1 MPHRFWIICLAALVP
16 PAVAAPIA
24 ERTAAVDPQGILRW
38 QDDGSEV
45 NLFGVN
51 TYVPFS
57 IDYQALQ
64 DRGLDHDR
72 AILQDVEHFVR
83 LGLTAIRLHCWDREL
98 SDRDG
103 NLRDNEHLRLLD
115 LLISECKSRGI
126 YSVMT
131 PIAWWGGTRESGG
144 FSDFYSMHEITTRPE
159 AWQAQCNYL
168 RQYMN
173 HVNRYTGLAFKDEP
187 AIVAVELINEPLYP
201 EATPDETVTRYIDT
215 LAEAVRGT
223 GCDKPIFYNCWA
235 GRTAAAAASTADGVS
250 FNWYPTGLASGA
262 MLEGD
267 YLSRVNDYPAMRDEA
282 LATKAKIVYEFDAAD
297 VHGNVMYPA
306 MARSFRSGGAQ
317 IATQFQYDVT
327 GLADTNV
334 NWQTHY
340 LNLCYTPGKAL
351 SFAIAAEVSRRI
363 PRLAQF
369 GPYPDST
376 RFGDFELSYEH
387 DRSELVTRDTF
398 MYSNGSTNFLPDPDG
413 LVRIAGRGPS
423 VVVDY
428 EGNGAYFLDRLS
440 PGVWKLQLYPD
451 VVMIR
456 DPYSGGPLEKMRL
469 MPGAWPLWLNIP
481 DLGDNY
487 RFVPVDADRAPLPDA
502 AIANGGPVPPGEY
515 VVLAAGATPP
525 ASLEGVRYS
534 APEVNGLPPAA
545 FAQIPSRW
553 REGRPLSVR
562 ATVAATP
569 DADCVLHFSPAAGA
583 AYRELPMVRE
593 APYEY
598 LADIPGEL
606 MVPGTARCTLSVR
619 TAEGVIR
626 FPGGHEGEATAD
638 ELQQRDPVPVMLVT
652 PEAELPRLSSD
663 GVQGEGAR
671 AQIVHG
677 REPGS
682 YALSLSAPGF
692 GEPPSSAGID
702 WPLATDPAAI
712 ADCNAVSFL
721 VRGGPHTGAAE
732 ISLVQNDGNAFGT
745 DVPLTENWRRLT
757 LPLSQ
762 LRPMWSTKA
771 QQPDLSKLDHITIVF
786 GAWLYGDGRERE
798 HLVQVQEVSLSR
810 RPDVWTVAIAAADSP
825 IVIARP
831 GEQQARVN
839 GHNAQARR
847 VPGMDEATDALRIHA
862 DGFGAPP
869 DCASVRIPLADEAE
883 GLGEQMAR
891 ARSVLITAR
900 GTTPETTRLE
910 LVILERD
917 GSPWGVMDLALTE
930 RWQSIAIPIE
940 DLQFFAHW
948 PHPEGR
954 GGEGDRLRA
963 DEIQAVGFCIGSW
976 QYGDEPTGPRG
987 VEVQQV
993 ALSQE

>member
-1 MPHRFWIICLAALVP
+1 MPHLLWLICLAALVSF
-16 PAVAAPIA
+16 ASADPIA
-24 ERTAAVDPQGILRW
+24 GRTAAVDPEGVLRW

-51 TYVPFS
+51 HYVPFS

-64 DRGLDHDR
+64 DRGLGHDE

-115 LLISECKSRGI
+115 LLISECKRRGI

-131 PIAWWGGTRESGG
+131 PIAWWGGTRDGGG

-173 HVNRYTGLAFKDEP
+173 HVNRYTGLAYKDDP
-187 AIVAVELINEPLYP
+187 AIVAIELINEPLYP
-201 EATPDETVTRYIDT
+201 QGTPDEVVTRYIDT
-215 LAEAVRGT
+215 LAEAVRST
-223 GCDKPIFYNCWA
+223 GSRKPIFYNCWA
-235 GRTAAAAASTADGVS
+235 GRTAAAAASTVEGVS
-250 FNWYPTGLASGA
+250 FNWYPTGLASGG
-262 MLEGD
+262 MLTGD
-267 YLSRVNDYPAMRDEA
+267 YLPRVGDYPAMRDEA
-282 LATKAKIVYEFDAAD
+282 LATKAKIVYEFDPAD

-306 MARSFRSGGAQ
+306 MARAFRSGGAQ

-327 GLADTNV
+327 GLAGTNV

-351 SFAIAAEVSRRI
+351 SFAIAAEVFRRV
-363 PRLAQF
+363 PRLAVF
-369 GPYPDST
+369 GPYPDSA
-376 RFGDFELSYEH
+376 RFGDFELSYER
-387 DRSELVTRDTF
+387 DRSELLTADTF
-398 MYSNGSTNFLPDPDG
+398 MYTNGSTSFLPDPDG

-423 VVVDY
+423 VVVDT

-451 VVMIR
+451 VVMVR

-502 AIANGGPVPPGEY
+502 AIAGDEPVPPGEY
-515 VVLAAGATPP
+515 VVLAEGATAP
-525 ASLEGVRYS
+525 AVLEGVRYS
-534 APEVNGLPPAA
+534 APEVQGLPAAA
-545 FAQIPSRW
+545 FAQVPSRW

-562 ATVAATP
+562 ATVAAPP

-606 MVPGTARCTLSVR
+606 ILPGTARCYLSVR
-619 TAEGVIR
+619 TEEGVIR
-626 FPGGHEGEATAD
+626 FPGGHRGEAGASELEPTEPTA
-638 ELQQRDPVPVMLVT
+638 VMAVAADAQI
-652 PEAELPRLSSD
+652 PPIASS
-663 GVQGEGAR
+663 GVLGEGATAR
-671 AQIVHG
+671 IVEG

-692 GEPPSSAGID
+692 GEPPSSARID
-702 WPLATDPAAI
+702 WPLATEPAGI
-712 ADCNAVSFL
+712 ADGNTVSFL
-721 VRGGPHTGAAE
+721 VRGGPQTKAAE
-732 ISLVQNDGNAFGT
+732 ISLVQSDGNAFGT
-745 DVPLTENWRRLT
+745 NVPLTTTWREVS
-757 LPLSQ
+757 LPLAQ
-762 LRPMWSTKA
+762 LSPMWSTKA
-771 QQPDLSKLDHITIVF
+771 QQPDLSRLRRISIVF
-786 GAWLYGDGRERE
+786 GAWLYGDSRERE
-798 HLVQVQEVSLSR
+798 HLVQVQQVALSR
-810 RPDVWTVAIAAADSP
+810 RPDVWAVSIAPADSP

-831 GEQQARVN
+831 GEQHGRVE
-839 GHNAQARR
+839 GHSCQARR
-847 VPGMDEATDALRIHA
+847 VPGMDEGTEALGIYV
-862 DGFGAPP
+862 DGFDAPP
-869 DCASVRIPLADEAE
+869 DCASVRITLADEAQ
-883 GLGEQMAR
+883 GLGEQMAL
-891 ARSVLITAR
+891 AESVVIKAR
-900 GTTPETTRLE
+900 GATSETTRLE
-910 LVILERD
+910 VVILERD
-917 GSPWGVMDLALTE
+917 GSPWGVMNLALTE
-930 RWQSIAIPIE
+930 QWQAITIPIE
-940 DLQFFAHW
+940 DLQLFSHW
-948 PHPEGR
+948 AHPEGR
-954 GGEGDRLRA
+954 GGEGDRLRPE
-963 DEIQAVGFCIGSW
+963 EIQTVSFCIGSW

-987 VEVQQV
+987 VEIQEV